1 MDDMTH
7 AERQGTT
14 PRDRQDPVG
23 FRLAAPAT
31 VDGFT
36 VVEVAF
42 FTPGGSGSNASAL
55 AVTRRSTNYSTHVL
69 LYDESRDAWSLEVGH
84 YDFATLPLAQEDLAA
99 RGNIALGGAVAP
111 IEVKEM
117 QDVTHLPS
125 TGTRELIVEWVRE
138 HQGKTPAEIAAG
150 LGLGRDQV
158 RQACRRMVRD
168 GQLRSTPGGTYYP

>member
-1 MDDMTH
+1 MDDTTH
-7 AERQGTT
+7 EHHQLTKR
-14 PRDRQDPVG
+14 RDRQDPVA
-23 FRLAAPAT
+23 FRLATPAT
-31 VDGFT
+31 VGGYT
-36 VVEVAF
+36 VIEAAF
-42 FTPGGSGSNASAL
+42 FTPGGPGCHASAL
-55 AVTRRSTNYSTHVL
+55 AVTRRGTNYSTHVL
-69 LYDESRDAWSLEVGH
+69 LYDESQDAWSLEVGH

-99 RGNIALGGAVAP
+99 RANITLGGAVPP

-125 TGTRELIVEWVRE
+125 TGTREQIVEWVRE